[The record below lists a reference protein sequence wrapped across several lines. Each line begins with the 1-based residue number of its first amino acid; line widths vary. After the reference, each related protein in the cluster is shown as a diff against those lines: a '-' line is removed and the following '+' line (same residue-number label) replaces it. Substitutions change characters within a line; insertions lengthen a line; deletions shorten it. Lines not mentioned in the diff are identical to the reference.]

1 RELNTLTSRPV
12 KTRRR
17 CGNSGTGLEHKSR
30 RTAPGSDIMTYQMH
44 IIVGHLGDTPELRE
58 ANGQSVTN
66 FSVAV
71 NIRRGEQQSTT
82 WYRVTAWNG
91 LAETVCQYLEKG
103 RRVLVDGSNL
113 RSSAYIDRDGQP
125 RASLELTANRVQF
138 LDSVASDGE
147 QESASNGDNSGGEDI
162 PF

>member
-1 RELNTLTSRPV
+1 
-12 KTRRR
+12 
-17 CGNSGTGLEHKSR
+17 
-30 RTAPGSDIMTYQMH
+30 MTYQMH
-44 IIVGHLGDTPELRE
+44 IIVGHLGETPQLRD
-58 ANGQSVTN
+58 ANDQKVTS

-71 NIRRGEQQSTT
+71 NIRRGEQQITT

-113 RSSAYIDRDGQP
+113 RTSAYIDRDGQP

-138 LDSVASDGE
+138 LDSANGDAAQDDAPPS
-147 QESASNGDNSGGEDI
+147 SNGDEDEI